1 MKPQKKNA
9 QEMRLSEMVEVNA
22 VKYSATPATESFS
35 VAPSKEETPD
45 LRVVDA
51 VEVNDSSDSSRFIK
65 FKKLVRRHKCFALA
79 AVLICVGVGSALS
92 LLLNAS
98 KGNRLSAFPPFRLSF
113 LACFFSF
120 ILSFVP

>member
-9 QEMRLSEMVEVNA
+9 QEMRLSGMVEVNA

-65 FKKLVRRHKCFALA
+65 FKKLVRRHKWFALA
-79 AVLICVGVGSALS
+79 AVLICVGIGCALS

-98 KGNRLSAFPPFRLSF
+98 KGNRLSAFPSL
-113 LACFFSF
+113 LAF
-120 ILSFVP
+120 ILLFFRFVP